1 MQRITREVALWCLLA
16 VLAGA
21 LRLVRL
27 DLPLTNAEAASALLA
42 LAVLRGES
50 VVLPNPLLGNL
61 QIALF
66 AVFGADDFW
75 ARLPSALGGVA
86 ICLLPAA
93 LRPSLGR
100 LPALVMAA
108 LLTLSPTAWFVAREQ
123 GASALAWALAL
134 AAHLAWC
141 SDRPRL
147 AAIAFGLLLAMGE
160 DALAP
165 ALVSLL
171 SALVAGASPAA
182 MVRAWPVALLSFFL
196 AATGLLLRP
205 SGLGDALYGF
215 AQWFSPAPDAL
226 SLNRL
231 AIGLLISE
239 PLIWVGAPLAFVRRP
254 TRSTLAWLVWIV
266 VGAAFALIGT
276 DRNASALLPLVVG
289 GAGLAA
295 GVYDGL
301 VRAAIARP
309 SWIWLV
315 AVVLFSYAGLGVIQY
330 AGQGR
335 SEWLLV
341 PVVAAAVAFTLVGW
355 LGWATG
361 DYRRS
366 LADVASASSALLA
379 VYTLSVGWQMNLA
392 RPDHPGEAYRRDA
405 AGPGLLTLRR
415 DLRQIS
421 VRATGEPDALAVQ
434 VLGSPPPALRWAL
447 RNQRAVTYSDQPTTA
462 GLVVAPPATQPPA
475 TGAFVGSSREIIV
488 RASLNVVGCASLP
501 QGGFDC
507 SSLARWLA
515 FREVRGLQT
524 ERWVIWLRDDI
535 ARRGS
540 GLR

>member
-1 MQRITREVALWCLLA
+1 MQRITREAALWCVLA
-16 VLAGA
+16 SLAGA
-21 LRLVRL
+21 LRLARL

-42 LAVLRGES
+42 LAALRGES

-66 AVFGADDFW
+66 ALFSADDLW
-75 ARLPSALGGVA
+75 ARLPPAVGGVA

-100 LPALVMAA
+100 LPALMMAA

-123 GASALAWALAL
+123 GGPALAWAFAL
-134 AAHLAWC
+134 AAHLAWR
-141 SDRPRL
+141 SDRPHL
-147 AAIAFGLLLAMGE
+147 AATAFGLLLATGE

-165 ALVSLL
+165 TLISLL
-171 SALVAGASPAA
+171 SALVAGVSPAA
-182 MVRAWPVALLSFFL
+182 MARAWPAALLSFFL

-215 AQWFSPAPDAL
+215 AQWLSPAADSL
-226 SLNRL
+226 SLTRL
-231 AIGLLISE
+231 TIGLLTSE
-239 PLIWVGAPLAFVRRP
+239 PLILVGAPLAFVRRP
-254 TRSTLAWLVWIV
+254 SRSALAWLVWVV
-266 VGAAFALIGT
+266 VGLAFALIGP
-276 DRNASALLPLVVG
+276 DRSAAAFLPLVVG
-289 GAGLAA
+289 SAGLAA
-295 GVYDGL
+295 GVYDAL
-301 VRAAIARP
+301 VRVVIARP

-335 SEWLLV
+335 SEWLLM
-341 PVVAAAVAFTLVGW
+341 PMVAVGLAVALVGW

-361 DYRRS
+361 DYRWL
-366 LADVASASSALLA
+366 LAGVASSGSALLM

-405 AGPGLLTLRR
+405 VGPGLLTLRR

-434 VLGSPPPALRWAL
+434 VLGEAPPALRWAL
-447 RNQRAVTYSDQPTTA
+447 RNQRAITYGDQPTAA
-462 GLVVAPPATQPPA
+462 GLMLAPPATRPPA
-475 TGAFVGSSREIIV
+475 TGAFVGSGREIIA
-488 RASLNVVGCASLP
+488 RASLDGLGCAPLP

-515 FREVRGLQT
+515 FREVRDLQT

-540 GLR
+540 GVR